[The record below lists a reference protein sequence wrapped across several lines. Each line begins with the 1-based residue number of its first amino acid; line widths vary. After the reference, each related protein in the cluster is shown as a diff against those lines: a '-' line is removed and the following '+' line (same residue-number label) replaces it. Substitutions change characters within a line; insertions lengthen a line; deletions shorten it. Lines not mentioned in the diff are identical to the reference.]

1 MATAFCVTLNKRS
14 QSVKRGWKEEKNMV
28 KLYDK
33 GVYLLNGTEIA
44 EDARQVEQKTGQKIS
59 REEAVKQTMA
69 YRILESHN
77 TSGNMERLQI
87 KFDKLTS
94 HDITFVGIIQ
104 TARASGL
111 EKFPIPYILTN
122 CHNSLCAVGGTIN
135 EDDHMFGLTCA
146 KKYGGVYVPPHQA
159 VIHQFAREMLAG
171 GGKMIL
177 GSDSHTRYGAL
188 GTMAMGEGGPELVK
202 QLLNKTYDIR
212 MPEVIAI
219 YLDGEPRK
227 GVGPQDVA
235 LAIIGATF
243 GNGYMNNKVME
254 FVGPGVDKLSA
265 DFRIGIDVMT
275 TETTCLSSIWKT
287 DEKIREFYEIHGRED
302 DYKELNPGAVTYYD
316 GMAYVNLS
324 EIKPMIA
331 MPFHPSNVYT
341 IDEVNAN
348 LEDILHEVEKK
359 ALVSLDGAVDYSL
372 QSKIVDG
379 KLYVDQGL
387 IAGCAGGGFENI
399 CAAADIIKGKYIGA
413 DEFTFSVYPASTPI
427 YMELVKNGAVADL
440 IESGAI
446 VKTAFCGPCFGA
458 GDTPANNAFSI
469 RHSTRNFPNRE
480 GSKLQSGQIA
490 SVALMDA
497 RSIAATAANKGFL
510 TPATD
515 LDVQYKGQKYH
526 FDSKIYAN
534 RVFDSHGVAD
544 PSVEIK
550 FGPNIKDWP
559 EMQPLPQ
566 NLLLKVVSEIHDPV
580 TTTDELIPSG
590 ETSSYR
596 SNPLGLAEF
605 ALSRKDPGYVG
616 RAKEVQKAQKAIEA
630 DTCPKTALPELQ
642 TIMSKVHDNF
652 EGVNRSNLGIG
663 STIFAVK
670 PGDGSAREQAAS
682 CQKVLGGWANIA
694 NEYATKRYRSNL
706 INWGMLP
713 FITEEDHEHLSF
725 KNGDYIF
732 VPDIRKAVE
741 DKDEVIHAY
750 VIGDEVTELSWK
762 LGELT
767 DVEREIIL
775 KGCLINYYRG

>member
-1 MATAFCVTLNKRS
+1 MIQLFSEGAYLVDGTTL
-14 QSVKRGWKEEKNMV
+14 VKESETEALKQLTGEVVSKEEASKN
-28 KLYDK
+28 
-33 GVYLLNGTEIA
+33 TIA
-44 EDARQVEQKTGQKIS
+44 YG
-59 REEAVKQTMA
+59 
-69 YRILESHN
+69 ILRDHN
-77 TSGNMERLQI
+77 TSGNMEKLQI

-104 TARASGL
+104 TARASGI
-111 EKFPIPYILTN
+111 EKFPVPYVLTN

-135 EDDHMFGLTCA
+135 EDDHMFGLTAA

-202 QLLNKTYDIR
+202 QLLNRTYDIN
-212 MPEVIAI
+212 MPGVIGI
-219 YLDGEPRK
+219 YLKGKPVK

-235 LAIIGATF
+235 LAIIGAVF
-243 GNGYMNNKVME
+243 EKGYVNNKVME
-254 FVGPGVDKLSA
+254 FVGPGVSNLSA
-265 DFRIGIDVMT
+265 DFRIGVDVMT
-275 TETTCLSSIWKT
+275 TETTCLSSIWRT
-287 DEKIREFYEIHGRED
+287 DDKIKEFYEIHGRSED
-302 DYKELNPGAVTYYD
+302 FKELNPGKVAYYD
-316 GMAYVNLS
+316 GIVEVDLDK
-324 EIKPMIA
+324 IKPMIA
-331 MPFHPSNVYT
+331 MPFHPSNTYT
-341 IDEVNAN
+341 IEEVNAN
-348 LEDILHEVEKK
+348 LDDILADVEKR

-372 QSKIVDG
+372 RDKVHDG
-379 KLYVDQGL
+379 KLYVDQGI
-387 IAGCAGGGFENI
+387 IAGCAGGGYENI
-399 CAAADIIKGKYIGA
+399 CAAANILKGASIGS
-413 DEFTFSVYPASTPI
+413 DEFTLSVYPASTPI

-440 IESGAI
+440 MQTGAI

-480 GSKLQSGQIA
+480 GSKLQNGQIS

-497 RSIAATAANKGFL
+497 RSIAATAANKGYL

-515 LDVQYKGQKYH
+515 VEASDFIPKYH
-526 FDSKIYAN
+526 FDKTIYDN
-534 RVFDSHGVAD
+534 RVFDSKGVAD
-544 PSVEIK
+544 PSVEIQ

-559 EMQPLPQ
+559 EMSALPQ
-566 NLLLKVVSEIHDPV
+566 NMLLKVVSEIHDPV

-605 ALSRKDPGYVG
+605 ALSRKDPAYVG
-616 RAKEVQKAQKAIEA
+616 LAKEVQKAQKAIEA
-630 DTCPKTALPELQ
+630 GEDAADAFPEVKDILETVKESYADVTQ
-642 TIMSKVHDNF
+642 D
-652 EGVNRSNLGIG
+652 NLGIG

-713 FITEEDHEHLSF
+713 FTIDKGELPF
-725 KNGDYIF
+725 KNKDYIF
-732 VPDIRKAVE
+732 VPDVRKAVE
-741 DKDEVIHAY
+741 DKLTKIPAY
-750 VIGDEVTELSWK
+750 VVNEGMKEITLT

-767 DVEREIIL
+767 DDEREIIL
-775 KGCLINYYRG
+775 KGCLINYYRD

>member
-1 MATAFCVTLNKRS
+1 
-14 QSVKRGWKEEKNMV
+14 MV
-28 KLYDK
+28 SLVE
-33 GVYLLNGTEIA
+33 GGAYLVQGTEIVPDNQEA
-44 EDARQVEQKTGQKIS
+44 AAAIKAKTGKDITKEQAKKETI
-59 REEAVKQTMA
+59 A
-69 YRILESHN
+69 YGILESHN
-77 TSGNMERLQI
+77 TSGNMDKLKI

-111 EKFPIPYILTN
+111 EKFPVPYVLTN

-135 EDDHMFGLTCA
+135 EDDHMFGLSCA

-202 QLLNKTYDIR
+202 QLLNQTYDIN
-212 MPEVIAI
+212 MPGVVGI
-219 YLDGEPRK
+219 YLTGAPVK

-235 LAIIGATF
+235 LAIIGEVF
-243 GNGYMNNKVME
+243 GNGYVKNKVME
-254 FVGPGVDKLSA
+254 FVGPGVSSLSA

-275 TETTCLSSIWKT
+275 TETTCLSSIWRT
-287 DEKIREFYEIHGRED
+287 DEQIQEFYEIHGRAG
-302 DYKELNPGAVTYYD
+302 DYKELNPGEVAYYD
-316 GMAYVNLS
+316 GMITIDLS
-324 EIKPMIA
+324 TIKPMIA
-331 MPFHPSNVYT
+331 MPFHPSNTYT
-341 IDEVNAN
+341 IEELNQN
-348 LEDILHEVEKK
+348 LMDILDDVEKR
-359 ALVSLDGAVDYSL
+359 AAVSLDGAVDYTL
-372 QSKIVDG
+372 KNKVVNG
-379 KLYVDQGL
+379 KFMVDQGI

-399 CAAADIIKGKYIGA
+399 CAAAEIMKGSYIGS
-413 DEFTFSVYPASTPI
+413 DEFTLSVYPASMPV
-427 YMELVKNGAVADL
+427 YMELIKNGCAATLMETGAVL
-440 IESGAI
+440 
-446 VKTAFCGPCFGA
+446 KTAFCGPCFGA

-480 GSKLQSGQIA
+480 GSKLQNGQIA

-497 RSIAATAANKGFL
+497 RSIAATAANKGVL

-515 LDVQYKGQKYH
+515 FDGEIGKYKYH
-526 FDSKIYAN
+526 FDAKIYEN
-534 RVFDSHGVAD
+534 RVFDSKGVAD
-544 PSVEIK
+544 PSVEIH

-559 EMQPLPQ
+559 AMTALPE
-566 NLLLKVVSEIHDPV
+566 NLLLRVVSEIHDPV

-605 ALSRKDPGYVG
+605 TLSRKDPAYVG
-616 RAKEVQKAQKAIEA
+616 LAKDIQLAQKAIMEGKCA
-630 DTCPKTALPELQ
+630 AEVKPELKE
-642 TIMSKVHDNF
+642 IM
-652 EGVNRSNLGIG
+652 GVVKKTYPEVNHNNIGFG

-713 FITEEDHEHLSF
+713 FLIEEGELPF
-725 KNGDYIF
+725 RNLDYLF
-732 VPDIRKAVE
+732 FPGIRTDVETKA
-741 DKDEVIHAY
+741 EVIKAY
-750 VIGDEVTELSWK
+750 KVEADGLKEFTLR

-767 DVEREIIL
+767 DEERQIIL
-775 KGCLINYYRG
+775 KGCLINYNRV

>member
-1 MATAFCVTLNKRS
+1 M
-14 QSVKRGWKEEKNMV
+14 
-28 KLYDK
+28 KLYDT
-33 GVYLLNGTEIA
+33 GVYLLNG
-44 EDARQVEQKTGQKIS
+44 QKIVPENQADFPVS
-59 REEAVKQTMA
+59 KEEAAKSTIA
-69 YRILESHN
+69 YSILKAHN
-77 TSGNMERLQI
+77 TSGNMDKLQI

-111 EKFPIPYILTN
+111 EKFPVPYVLTN

-159 VIHQFAREMLAG
+159 VIHQFAREMLAA

-202 QLLNKTYDIR
+202 QLLSQTYDIN
-212 MPEVIAI
+212 MPGVVAI
-219 YLDGEPRK
+219 YLIGSPRP

-235 LAIIGATF
+235 LAIIGKVFA
-243 GNGYMNNKVME
+243 NGYVKNKVME
-254 FVGPGVDKLSA
+254 FVGPGVANLSA
-265 DFRIGIDVMT
+265 DFRIGVDVMT
-275 TETTCLSSIWKT
+275 TETTCLSSIWQT
-287 DEKIREFYEIHGRED
+287 DEKIQEFYEIHGRSE
-302 DYKELNPGAVTYYD
+302 DYKELKPGETAYYD
-316 GMAYVNLS
+316 GCVEIDLS
-324 EIKPMIA
+324 EIRPMIA
-331 MPFHPSNVYT
+331 MPFHPSNTYT
-341 IDEVNAN
+341 IDELKAN
-348 LEDILHEVEKK
+348 LDDILADVEKK
-359 ALVSLDGAVDYSL
+359 AQISLDGKVPYTLRD
-372 QSKIVDG
+372 KVIDG
-379 KLYVDQGL
+379 KLYVEQGI

-399 CAAADIIKGKYIGA
+399 CAAADILKGKSIGA
-413 DEFTFSVYPASTPI
+413 DAFTLSVYPASTPI
-427 YMELVKNGAVADL
+427 YMELAKNGVLAGLLETGAV
-440 IESGAI
+440 

-469 RHSTRNFPNRE
+469 RHTTRNFPNRE
-480 GSKLQSGQIA
+480 GSKIQNGQIS

-510 TPATD
+510 TSAEDYTGG
-515 LDVQYKGQKYH
+515 YTGQKYF
-526 FDSKIYAN
+526 FDKTIYDN
-534 RVFDSHGVAD
+534 RVFDSKGIAD
-544 PSVEIK
+544 PGVEIQ

-559 EMQPLPQ
+559 EMAALPE
-566 NLLLKVVSEIHDPV
+566 NLIVKVVSEIHDPV

-605 ALSRKDPGYVG
+605 TLSRKDPAYVG
-616 RAKEVQKAQKAIEA
+616 RAKEVQKAQKAIQEGK
-630 DTCPKTALPELQ
+630 CPVEALPEMKPVMDV
-642 TIMSKVHDNF
+642 IKKDYPNVSK
-652 EGVNRSNLGIG
+652 ENLGVG

-713 FITEEDHEHLSF
+713 FLIKEGELPF
-725 KNGDYIF
+725 ANGDYLF
-732 VPDIRKAVE
+732 FPQIRKAVE
-741 DKDEVIHAY
+741 EKDDVIRGYVVGAEGLKEFEVA
-750 VIGDEVTELSWK
+750 

-767 DVEREIIL
+767 DDEREIIL
-775 KGCLINYYRG
+775 KGCLINYNRK

>member
-1 MATAFCVTLNKRS
+1 MIQLLETGAYLVNGLELIADNAEAIAAIKAKT
-14 QSVKRGWKEEKNMV
+14 GKEVRK
-28 KLYDK
+28 
-33 GVYLLNGTEIA
+33 
-44 EDARQVEQKTGQKIS
+44 EDAAKETI
-59 REEAVKQTMA
+59 A
-69 YRILESHN
+69 YHILKEHN
-77 TSGNMERLQI
+77 TSDNMDKLKI

-111 EKFPIPYILTN
+111 TKFPVPYVLTN

-159 VIHQFAREMLAG
+159 VIHQYAREMLAG
-171 GGKMIL
+171 GGRMIL

-202 QLLNKTYDIR
+202 QLLNQTYDIN
-212 MPEVIAI
+212 MPGIVAV
-219 YLDGEPRK
+219 YLEGAPVK

-235 LAIIGATF
+235 LAIIGAVF
-243 GNGYMNNKVME
+243 KNGYVKNKVME
-254 FVGPGVDKLSA
+254 FVGPGVASLSA

-287 DEKIREFYEIHGRED
+287 DSEIKDFYEIHGRSAD
-302 DYKELNPGAVTYYD
+302 FVALNPGEVAYYNGCIKVD
-316 GMAYVNLS
+316 LS
-324 EIKPMIA
+324 KVKPMIA
-331 MPFHPSNVYT
+331 MPFHPSNTYT
-341 IDEVNAN
+341 IEELNAN
-348 LEDILHEVEKK
+348 LLDILEDCEKK
-359 ALVSLDGAVDYSL
+359 ALVSLDGAVNFTLKD
-372 QSKIVDG
+372 KVRDG
-379 KLYVDQGL
+379 RLYVEQGI

-399 CAAADIIKGKYIGA
+399 CAAADILENASIGPDA
-413 DEFTFSVYPASTPI
+413 FTLSIYPASMPI
-427 YMELVKNGAVADL
+427 YMELVKNGCAAKLLQTGAVL
-440 IESGAI
+440 
-446 VKTAFCGPCFGA
+446 KTAFCGPCFGA

-497 RSIAATAANKGFL
+497 RSIAATAANKGYL
-510 TPATD
+510 TPATAFD
-515 LDVQYKGQKYH
+515 GDFGKYQYF
-526 FDSKIYAN
+526 FDKKIYEN
-534 RVFDSHGVAD
+534 RVFDSKGVAD
-544 PSVEIK
+544 ESVEIQ

-559 EMQPLPQ
+559 AMVPLTD
-566 NLLLKVVSEIHDPV
+566 NLMLKVVSEIHDPV

-605 ALSRKDPGYVG
+605 TLSRKDPNYV
-616 RAKEVQKAQKAIEA
+616 RLAKEIQLAEKAREEKACPVRKFAELEA
-630 DTCPKTALPELQ
+630 AWSVMKTITPDA
-642 TIMSKVHDNF
+642 D
-652 EGVNRSNLGIG
+652 RSNTGIG

-713 FITEEDHEHLSF
+713 LLIKEGELPF
-725 KNGDYIF
+725 KNLDYIYI
-732 VPDIRKAVE
+732 PGIRKAVE
-741 DKDEVIHAY
+741 EKAEVIQAY
-750 VIGDEVTELSWK
+750 VVGSASGDRKQIAFEMT

-767 DVEREIIL
+767 DEERQIIL
-775 KGCLINYYRG
+775 KGCLINYNRV

>member
-1 MATAFCVTLNKRS
+1 M
-14 QSVKRGWKEEKNMV
+14 
-28 KLYDK
+28 KLYDT
-33 GVYLLNGTEIA
+33 GVYLQNGQEIIPENQA
-44 EDARQVEQKTGQKIS
+44 DLPVAK
-59 REEAVKQTMA
+59 EEAAKNTIA
-69 YRILESHN
+69 YSILKAHN
-77 TSGNMERLQI
+77 KSNNMEKLQI

-111 EKFPIPYILTN
+111 EKFPVPYVLTN

-202 QLLNKTYDIR
+202 QLLCQTYDIN
-212 MPEVIAI
+212 MPGVVGI
-219 YLDGEPRK
+219 YLKGAPRP

-235 LAIIGATF
+235 LAIIGEVFA
-243 GNGYMNNKVME
+243 NGYVKNKVME
-254 FVGPGVDKLSA
+254 FVGPGVASLSA
-265 DFRIGIDVMT
+265 DFRIGVDVMT
-275 TETTCLSSIWKT
+275 TETTCLSSIWQT
-287 DEKIREFYEIHGRED
+287 DAKIEEFYAIHGRPE
-302 DYKELNPGAVTYYD
+302 DYKELKPGNVAYYD
-316 GMAYVNLS
+316 GCVEIDLS

-331 MPFHPSNVYT
+331 MPFHPSNTYT
-341 IDEVNAN
+341 IDELKAN
-348 LEDILHEVEKK
+348 LDDILADVEKR
-359 ALVSLDGAVDYSL
+359 AQVSLDG
-372 QSKIVDG
+372 KIPFTLRDKVVDG
-379 KLYVDQGL
+379 KLYVEQGI

-399 CAAADIIKGKYIGA
+399 CAAADILKGKNIGHDA
-413 DEFTFSVYPASTPI
+413 FTLSVYPASTPI
-427 YMELVKNGAVADL
+427 YMELAKNGVLAELIGTGAV
-440 IESGAI
+440 

-469 RHSTRNFPNRE
+469 RHTTRNFPNRE
-480 GSKLQSGQIA
+480 GSKIQNGQIS

-510 TPATD
+510 TSAEEFD
-515 LDVQYKGQKYH
+515 GSYSEHKYY
-526 FDSKIYAN
+526 FDKSIYEN
-534 RVFDSHGVAD
+534 RVFDSKGVAD
-544 PSVEIK
+544 PSVEIQ

-559 EMQPLPQ
+559 EMAALAD
-566 NLLLKVVSEIHDPV
+566 NLILKVVSEIHDPV

-605 ALSRKDPGYVG
+605 TLSRKDPAYVG
-616 RAKEVQKAQKAIEA
+616 RAKEIQAAQKAIQAGNCPAEA
-630 DTCPKTALPELQ
+630 VPELKPVIK
-642 TIMSKVHDNF
+642 TINKTYPDVDKT
-652 EGVNRSNLGIG
+652 NLGVG

-713 FITEEDHEHLSF
+713 FLIPSGDLPF
-725 KNGDYIF
+725 KNGDYLF
-732 VPDIRKAVE
+732 FPGIRKAVE
-741 DKDEVIHAY
+741 EKADVIKGY
-750 VIGDEVTELSWK
+750 TVEGDSLKEFDVT

-767 DVEREIIL
+767 DDEREIIL
-775 KGCLINYYRG
+775 KGCLINYNRK

>member
-1 MATAFCVTLNKRS
+1 
-14 QSVKRGWKEEKNMV
+14 MV
-28 KLYDK
+28 ELFDK
-33 GVYLLNGTEIA
+33 GVYLLNGTEII
-44 EDARQVEQKTGQKIS
+44 EDNADAALAVKAKTGKDIS
-59 REEAVKQTMA
+59 REEAAEGTIA
-69 YRILESHN
+69 YNILKAHN
-77 TSGNMERLQI
+77 TSDNMDKLKI

-111 EKFPIPYILTN
+111 TKFPVPYVLTN

-146 KKYGGVYVPPHQA
+146 KRYGGMYVPPHQA

-202 QLLNKTYDIR
+202 QLLNQTYDIN
-212 MPEVIAI
+212 MPGVVAV
-219 YLDGEPRK
+219 YLDGAPVK

-235 LAIIGATF
+235 LAIIGAVF
-243 GNGYMNNKVME
+243 KNGYVKNKVME
-254 FVGPGVDKLSA
+254 FVGPGVASLSA

-287 DEKIREFYEIHGRED
+287 DDKIKEFYDIHGRSGD
-302 DYKELNPGAVTYYD
+302 FAELEPASVAYYD
-316 GMAYVNLS
+316 GCIKIDLS
-324 EIKPMIA
+324 RIRPMIA
-331 MPFHPSNVYT
+331 MPFHPSNTYT
-341 IDEVNAN
+341 IDELNAN
-348 LEDILHEVEKK
+348 LMDILDDCEKK
-359 ALVSLDGAVDYSL
+359 ALVSLDGAVDFKL
-372 QSKIVDG
+372 KDKVRNG
-379 KLYVDQGL
+379 KLYVEQGI

-399 CAAADIIKGKYIGA
+399 CAAADILENASIGS
-413 DEFTFSVYPASTPI
+413 DEFTLSVYPASMPI
-427 YMELVKNGAVADL
+427 YMELIKNGCAAKIMQTGAVL
-440 IESGAI
+440 
-446 VKTAFCGPCFGA
+446 KTAFCGPCFGA

-497 RSIAATAANKGFL
+497 RSIAATAANKGYL
-510 TPATD
+510 TPATEFD
-515 LDVQYKGQKYH
+515 GEFNKYKYF
-526 FDSKIYAN
+526 FDKKIYEN
-534 RVFDSHGVAD
+534 RVFDSKGVAD
-544 PSVEIK
+544 ESVEIK

-559 EMQPLPQ
+559 AMAALTD

-605 ALSRKDPGYVG
+605 TLSRKDPNYVG
-616 RAKEVQKAQKAIEA
+616 LAKEVQAAEKAREA
-630 DTCPKTALPELQ
+630 GKCPLEQFPELEMPWNEMKK
-642 TIMSKVHDNF
+642 IKADADSKNT
-652 EGVNRSNLGIG
+652 GIG

-713 FITEEDHEHLSF
+713 FIIKEGQLPF
-725 KNGDYIF
+725 KNLDYIF
-732 VPDIRKAVE
+732 IPDIRKAVE
-741 DKDEVIHAY
+741 DKADSVKAY
-750 VIGDEVTELSWK
+750 VVGGGANKEFELA

-767 DVEREIIL
+767 DEERQIIL
-775 KGCLINYYRG
+775 KGCLINYNRI